1 MALGEAVVGEGGEF
15 QPDLLADVVGDAI
28 GPHPVEEP
36 GLEIVHALAAA
47 LGTHCLTQHVGVGR
61 GEVRDV
67 DCDLHQLLLEERHAE
82 GLGQRVLEQRMEVG
96 DGFEAVSTAD
106 VGMH

>member
-36 GLEIVHALAAA
+36 GLEIIHALAAA

-61 GEVRDV
+61 VKFATSIAICINCSWKSGTP
-67 DCDLHQLLLEERHAE
+67 
-82 GLGQRVLEQRMEVG
+82 RVLASAFSSNGWR
-96 DGFEAVSTAD
+96 
-106 VGMH
+106 